1 MLHLDIIT
9 PEKVTFSDSVSSVVV
24 PGADG
29 IMEILPRHVALF
41 SQLIDGE
48 VKIKKTTGTDY
59 LAIGGGFIEVKNDTV
74 TILVTRAVYA
84 EELQEQEIIRAKEAA
99 EKALK
104 EGVSEGERVAAQQ
117 LFRRSLVDMQVLR
130 RRKKHIV

>member
-117 LFRRSLVDMQVLR
+117 LFRRSFVDMQVLR